1 MLEVILA
8 RATPDWWADAACRT
22 PHAQRLIA
30 AGRANFVPEPKKSA
44 GKAREICAGCPVRAE
59 CAAAAE
65 GDNGRWLRGVWGGR
79 TEGER
84 RRARNAA

>member
-1 MLEVILA
+1 MFEVILA
-8 RATPDWWADAACRT
+8 RATPAWWADAACRT
-22 PHAQRLIA
+22 ERARRLVKAGRADFFPA
-30 AGRANFVPEPKKSA
+30 AGRTA
-44 GKAREICAGCPVRAE
+44 GHARDICADCPVRQE

-84 RRARNAA
+84 RRARSN